1 MKKGNW
7 TNFEER
13 TLREELDNG
22 TLLKDI
28 AQMLSKSETAVYL
41 YCYRNNIPLHPRLK
55 NPMMRN
61 LLQIKFGKPEFFQP
75 NKAFY
80 RLVGIN
86 QKRWSELA
94 CGYVQPTQDELMRV
108 AKALNFSVEETFK
121 LMDSRQLDLFAQQ

>member
-121 LMDSRQLDLFAQQ
+121 LMDSRQLDLFAQ